1 MNDIYRGNNLVRQ
14 LVVIADFII
23 LNSVLGGFYL
33 LDSEFMPEFFDK
45 ATKITFFVANAL
57 LIVSEY
63 FYSTVIHIRKVKL
76 RWVFKRTLYL
86 SLLTTLVF
94 FVSLRLLNNNGKM
107 FAFSIIFGI
116 AFYLVLI
123 LSRFLELSILKHY
136 RAKGYNS
143 RTAIFVGNDPAIVE
157 MFKTMTEDPS
167 TGYYIRGYY
176 ADADITNAPD
186 DLKRLGTLEDLD
198 KIMSDSMNNTINGLP
213 VNIEDLFCCLSHKD
227 STEIIKIMHFCDK
240 NVIHFYY
247 LPRQFGEYRLHLD
260 AQSFMGKTVY
270 SNRIEPLDSPS
281 SRAIKRSFD
290 IFVSGIICLCLLPI
304 IPIIAL
310 CIKIQSPCNL
320 FQAGKNGFEWRHL
333 LLSEVPFHAR
343 EQRCRQGAGYQERPT
358 QVCFW
363 QLYAQDQYRRV
374 STVPQRTEGR
384 HEHRRS
390 TPTHASPYRGI
401 WFTHRQVYG
410 SPFL

>member
-45 ATKITFFVANAL
+45 ATKITFFVTNAS

-143 RTAIFVGNDPAIVE
+143 RTLSSWA
-157 MFKTMTEDPS
+157 MT
-167 TGYYIRGYY
+167 
-176 ADADITNAPD
+176 
-186 DLKRLGTLEDLD
+186 
-198 KIMSDSMNNTINGLP
+198 LP
-213 VNIEDLFCCLSHKD
+213 LWRCS
-227 STEIIKIMHFCDK
+227 
-240 NVIHFYY
+240 
-247 LPRQFGEYRLHLD
+247 RQ
-260 AQSFMGKTVY
+260 
-270 SNRIEPLDSPS
+270 
-281 SRAIKRSFD
+281 
-290 IFVSGIICLCLLPI
+290 
-304 IPIIAL
+304 
-310 CIKIQSPCNL
+310 
-320 FQAGKNGFEWRHL
+320 
-333 LLSEVPFHAR
+333 
-343 EQRCRQGAGYQERPT
+343 
-358 QVCFW
+358 
-363 QLYAQDQYRRV
+363 
-374 STVPQRTEGR
+374 
-384 HEHRRS
+384 
-390 TPTHASPYRGI
+390 
-401 WFTHRQVYG
+401 
-410 SPFL
+410 